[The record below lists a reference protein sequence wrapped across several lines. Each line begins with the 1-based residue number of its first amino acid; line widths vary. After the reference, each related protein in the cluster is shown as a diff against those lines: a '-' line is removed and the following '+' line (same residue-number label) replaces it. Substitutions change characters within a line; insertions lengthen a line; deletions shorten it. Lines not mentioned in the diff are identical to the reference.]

1 MTGVLSIGNNWWVW
15 FWAQFITY
23 WAPLGGAFASR
34 KVAEECVILSILQV
48 MLILVLCAVALIY
61 WYVFLLS
68 CTWYRQDN
76 LRPSHYWCDFV
87 MFLFVF
93 DVLVGD
99 DARKQNWVWWR
110 GSWSTT
116 SCNLAVAERMAECVV
131 PTADR
136 VSSRFLSNFIPYWE
150 WAHVQH
156 FTFLVIDGTSWTV
169 ISRLVLS
176 DTHYK
181 IIKHSNPSYLHTCKD
196 IFFIGQS
203 N

>member
-1 MTGVLSIGNNWWVW
+1 MTGLLSIGNNWWVW

-34 KVAEECVILSILQV
+34 KVAEKCVILFHF
-48 MLILVLCAVALIY
+48 AGVAHSCPMCCGVNLR
-61 WYVFLLS
+61 YVFLLS

-76 LRPSHYWCDFV
+76 LRQSHYWCDFV

-99 DARKQNWVWWR
+99 DARKRNWVWWR

-116 SCNLAVAERMAECVV
+116 SCSLAVTERMAECVV

-136 VSSRFLSNFIPYWE
+136 VSSRFWSNFILYWK
-150 WAHVQH
+150 WVHVQYL
-156 FTFLVIDGTSWTV
+156 TFLVIDGTSWKV
-169 ISRLVLS
+169 IYWWVLS
-176 DTHYK
+176 DTHY
-181 IIKHSNPSYLHTCKD
+181 
-196 IFFIGQS
+196 
-203 N
+203 